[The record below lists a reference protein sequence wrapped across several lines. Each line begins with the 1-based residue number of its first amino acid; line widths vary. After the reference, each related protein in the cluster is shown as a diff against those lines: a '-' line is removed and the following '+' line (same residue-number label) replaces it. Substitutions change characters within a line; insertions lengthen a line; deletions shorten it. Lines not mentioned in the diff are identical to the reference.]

1 MLNIL
6 KLKAARVQAD
16 VSIES
21 IAKEMRRNPATV
33 YKKFNGKQEF
43 TLSELNVLRKM
54 LHIDIDSFC
63 DIFFDSKLTKMQ
75 EIKEENKN
83 E

>member
-1 MLNIL
+1 MLNVL
-6 KLKAARVQAD
+6 KLKAARVQAN
-16 VSIES
+16 VSIQD
-21 IAKEMRRNPATV
+21 IAQEIGRNPATI

-63 DIFFDSKLTKMQ
+63 NIFFDNELVKTQ
-75 EIKEENKN
+75 EIKPKEEN
-83 E
+83 

>member
-1 MLNIL
+1 MLNVL
-6 KLKAARVQAD
+6 KLKAARVQAN
-16 VSIES
+16 VSIQD
-21 IAKEMRRNPATV
+21 IAQEIGRNPATI